1 MESTVKFP
9 GFKSRYRKNFT
20 TLPHELVD
28 RYFGELSGSEVKCL
42 MFILRQTFG
51 FNKVSD
57 KISISQFVT
66 GIGERTAGVGVSKSQ
81 VTRCL
86 KTLEQKGYISLKKSP
101 NRTSEIS
108 LRLEEETRDSY
119 DESETVN
126 TKNTPSPEIIRLM
139 KLFEPVAGS
148 MVSKYVKS
156 KSQIEALERVVAHHG
171 LARAEEV
178 INYIPKSNGIPY
190 FPSINSPVEL
200 EQKFMKLLGA
210 AFRKKKED
218 ESGRFTISI

>member
-28 RYFGELSGSEVKCL
+28 RYFGELSGAEVKCL
-42 MFILRQTFG
+42 MFILRQTLG

-66 GIGERTAGVGVSKSQ
+66 GIGERTAGVGISKSQ

-86 KTLEQKGYISLKKSP
+86 RTLEEKGYISLKKSP

-119 DESETVN
+119 DESETVKVDN
-126 TKNTPSPEIIRLM
+126 SQNPEIIRLM

-148 MVSKYVKS
+148 MVQSYLKS
-156 KSQIEALERVVAHHG
+156 KSQVSALDRLVKQYGTSKIEEITFHLPEC
-171 LARAEEV
+171 
-178 INYIPKSNGIPY
+178 NKMPF
-190 FPSINSPVEL
+190 FPQINSPVEL
-200 EQKFMKLLGA
+200 EKKIIKLFDALA
-210 AFRKKKED
+210 RKRVEENKRI
-218 ESGRFTISI
+218 RFVL